1 MLKYLLLIV
10 LFGPPVAW
18 LFSLPFR
25 TADAVDG
32 WVGKML
38 GLMVFAVEVAG
49 IYFIGRIIL
58 SSITFTTA

>member
-1 MLKYLLLIV
+1 MLKYLLLFV

-25 TADAVDG
+25 TADAIDG

-38 GLMVFAVEVAG
+38 GLVVFVVEVAG
-49 IYFIGRIIL
+49 IYFVGRIIL
-58 SSITFTTA
+58 SSITFTAA